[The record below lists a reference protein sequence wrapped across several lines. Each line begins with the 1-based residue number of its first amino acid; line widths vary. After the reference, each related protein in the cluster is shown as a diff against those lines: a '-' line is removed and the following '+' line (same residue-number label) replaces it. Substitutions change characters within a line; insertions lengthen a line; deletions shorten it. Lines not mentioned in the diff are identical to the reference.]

1 MGNTVSRFNETGL
14 VVAAE
19 AVTPANTTLN
29 QFDCLWINDGGNVA
43 LKTPGCTTV
52 TVWTSID
59 AGQFLSVNT
68 DYVMTTSTT
77 ATNILGCT
85 LGRTPGDG

>member
-1 MGNTVSRFNETGL
+1 MANTLSRFNKTGM
-14 VVAAE
+14 VVHAE

-29 QFDCLWINDGGNVA
+29 QYDCLWINDGGNVA
-43 LKTPGCTTV
+43 LKTPGNTTV

-59 AGQFLSVNT
+59 PGQFLSVNT

-77 ATNILGCT
+77 ASDILGCR
-85 LGRTPGDG
+85 LGRTPGDT

>member
-1 MGNTVSRFNETGL
+1 MGNTQGRFNEVGM

-19 AVTPANTTLN
+19 SVTPANTTLN
-29 QFDCLWINDGGNVA
+29 QFDCLYVGGSGDVA

-52 TVWTSID
+52 TLWTSID
-59 AGQFLSVNT
+59 SGQFLSVNT

-77 ATNILGCT
+77 ATSILGCR
-85 LGRTPGDG
+85 LGRTPGGI